1 MRVPTI
7 KINPVAKAVR
17 QPKFKQQVIPDKKK
31 PKPLRKQKHKGD
43 KYNAQIYHSDRDTV
57 W

>member
-1 MRVPTI
+1 MVVTTMIRHII

-43 KYNAQIYHSDRDTV
+43 KYDG
-57 W
+57 